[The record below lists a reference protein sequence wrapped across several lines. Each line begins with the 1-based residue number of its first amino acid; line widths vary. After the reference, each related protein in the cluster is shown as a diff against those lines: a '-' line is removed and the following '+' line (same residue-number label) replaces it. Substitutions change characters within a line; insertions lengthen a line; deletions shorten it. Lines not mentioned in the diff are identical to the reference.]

1 MPPEPVYTTS
11 CIIRCPTC
19 AKAMLLKHW
28 KHHCRQMHTM
38 SETAI
43 DRKYI
48 EFQQNVGHPKSK
60 IQTLCTPQ
68 PVEKPC
74 PLTTNSLF
82 SMKKI
87 VVAKP
92 TRLEVNVVDFSSQMN
107 QSQPMELDSQMT
119 SPNSIINSI
128 EPAPLLSNV
137 DIDIHEN
144 GMLSYFFLNP
154 VNEF

>member
-1 MPPEPVYTTS
+1 
-11 CIIRCPTC
+11 
-19 AKAMLLKHW
+19 
-28 KHHCRQMHTM
+28 M